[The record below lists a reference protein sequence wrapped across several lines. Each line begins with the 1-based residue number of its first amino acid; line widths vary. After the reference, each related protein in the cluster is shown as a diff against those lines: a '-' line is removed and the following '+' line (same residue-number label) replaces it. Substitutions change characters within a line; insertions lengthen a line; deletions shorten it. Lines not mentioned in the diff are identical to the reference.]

1 MVTLTPCFG
10 IDAILPSSKA
20 KSSDTISALRTQ
32 AARFTSGTFAYDRPK
47 PSGFD
52 APSARLA
59 WMKTSHS
66 GPKNLLSDKGAADF
80 PRNKLHTSQTTDC
93 MLTDYRLAL
102 SHCFNNSNSPKFLQI
117 PACLHLS
124 CTATI
129 PAVCE

>member
-20 KSSDTISALRTQ
+20 KSSDTISALSTQ

-47 PSGFD
+47 LSGFD
-52 APSARLA
+52 APSARPA

-66 GPKNLLSDKGAADF
+66 GPKNLLPGKGAADF

-102 SHCFNNSNSPKFLQI
+102 STVSIIHRPKFLQI